1 MTAVEVHDCTP
12 DRWDDVVAVFEGPG
26 DPGRCQWFYRGA
38 RIERPSAD
46 RNRDALRSQVADRV
60 PGVLGYL
67 DGAPSGWCAVAPRPT
82 YTRLARSRV
91 LAGVPT
97 EEVADPA
104 VWSVTCFVV
113 RRPARRRGLSGA
125 LLAGAV
131 DVARRGGATVVEGY
145 PVDLDAPAPTAGLYP
160 GPLPVFLRAGF
171 TQARRTPQGRPV
183 VRLTLQGTP
192 VAAGAQVA
200 DGGGVDPFRGLGMP
214 RIPGLSELLS
224 ILQTQTEALAQLPRT
239 LSDLNGTV
247 RELTEAT
254 TMARETI
261 ASAQRIAERL
271 EDLVNEL
278 EEPVRALKPGI
289 ERVGKV
295 LDDPAVDT
303 VPDTLR
309 KINEDLMPLI
319 HGLRQAQSRVGSVAG
334 LLRRRPRDGDW
345 PEDDGY

>member
-1 MTAVEVHDCTP
+1 
-12 DRWDDVVAVFEGPG
+12 
-26 DPGRCQWFYRGA
+26 
-38 RIERPSAD
+38 
-46 RNRDALRSQVADRV
+46 
-60 PGVLGYL
+60 
-67 DGAPSGWCAVAPRPT
+67 
-82 YTRLARSRV
+82 
-91 LAGVPT
+91 
-97 EEVADPA
+97 
-104 VWSVTCFVV
+104 
-113 RRPARRRGLSGA
+113 
-125 LLAGAV
+125 
-131 DVARRGGATVVEGY
+131 
-145 PVDLDAPAPTAGLYP
+145 
-160 GPLPVFLRAGF
+160 
-171 TQARRTPQGRPV
+171 
-183 VRLTLQGTP
+183 
-192 VAAGAQVA
+192 
-200 DGGGVDPFRGLGMP
+200 MP

-224 ILQTQTEALAQLPRT
+224 ILQTQTEALSQLPRT

-271 EDLVNEL
+271 EGLVNEL

-309 KINEDLMPLI
+309 RINEDLMPLI

-334 LLRRRPRDGDW
+334 LLRRRPRDGEW